1 MAFTIKLPRVANRR
15 QTLAQDYNWPK
26 RSAPTFMATRAGA
39 VAMPVP
45 ITPRFAST
53 AASMWQPASVN
64 ATMLPGFYKEN
75 RMGNEVV
82 SNVVRNFGSVPM
94 ANFRPTNL
102 SGLGGLGAYY
112 DLGVVDTSGITIT
125 ATVVKSGNTTIL
137 KPSSGPPITVYNPSA
152 CAIPTVLVRNGV
164 ATPEYR
170 AFIACNAAQAKL
182 QPPIAQTPTTDQRR
196 AASEARIALQRAP
209 KLARVAEIT
218 ARQAKEQE
226 ARKATLIAAAAKKD
240 AAAAAAEVARRQ
252 APNVPAGQA
261 AYDKTWETVMATPGP
276 VTPQVASAA
285 IAAATQPLTE
295 VIYNHS
301 SYSTPQASGPVA
313 AVMAAVQSAVTG
325 SKPSSSSGGGSGGG
339 GGGGGSI
346 DSTAVEEP
354 LLPNMSINVAS
365 SGLDVK
371 RIALFGAVGL
381 GAWFAY
387 KTFFKKG
394 R

>member
-26 RSAPTFMATRAGA
+26 RFAPTFMATRPGA
-39 VAMPVP
+39 MAMPVP

-252 APNVPAGQA
+252 APNVTAGQA

-276 VTPQVASAA
+276 VTPAVAQAA
-285 IAAATQPLTE
+285 INASLPANTT
-295 VIYNHS
+295 
-301 SYSTPQASGPVA
+301 STVTYQAPEASGVA

-325 SKPSSSSGGGSGGG
+325 SKPVPSSSGGS
-339 GGGGGSI
+339 GGGSI